1 MEIEYDSDKFDSII
15 AHSAE
20 EAVRLYKKEIDD
32 DGVPYSGIV
41 ATEKNDID
49 AINKSAYLVRAIV
62 IDSVM
67 E

>member
-1 MEIEYDSDKFDSII
+1 MDIEYDSSKFDSII
-15 AHSAE
+15 ARSAE
-20 EAVRLYKKEIDD
+20 DAVRLYKKQMDD
-32 DGVPYSGIV
+32 DGVPYAGIV

-49 AINKSAYLVRAIV
+49 AMNKSAYIVRAIV